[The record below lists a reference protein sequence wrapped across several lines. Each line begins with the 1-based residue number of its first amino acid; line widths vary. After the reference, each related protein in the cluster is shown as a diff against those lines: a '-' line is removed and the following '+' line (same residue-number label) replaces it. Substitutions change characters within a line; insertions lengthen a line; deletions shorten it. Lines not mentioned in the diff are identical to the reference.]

1 MKPIIHSNDYCNR
14 FTNYTFIIISFTILI
29 SLTILTHEAV
39 TLLLKKEW
47 IKTGGR
53 LFDILKR
60 KNIDVV
66 NPSIERHIEA
76 WNYECHFPSSV
87 PAAIDGLSKP
97 Q

>member
-1 MKPIIHSNDYCNR
+1 M
-14 FTNYTFIIISFTILI
+14 I

-39 TLLLKKEW
+39 TPLLKKEW

-60 KNIDVV
+60 KYMYVI
-66 NPSIERHIEA
+66 NPSIECHIEA
-76 WNYECHFPSSV
+76 WNYKCHFPSSV
-87 PAAIDGLSKP
+87 PAAVDGLSKP

>member
-1 MKPIIHSNDYCNR
+1 M
-14 FTNYTFIIISFTILI
+14 I

-39 TLLLKKEW
+39 TPLLKKEW
-47 IKTGGR
+47 IKTVGR

-60 KNIDVV
+60 KDMYVV

-76 WNYECHFPSSV
+76 WNYKCHFPSSV

>member
-1 MKPIIHSNDYCNR
+1 M
-14 FTNYTFIIISFTILI
+14 I

-39 TLLLKKEW
+39 TPLLKKEW
-47 IKTGGR
+47 IKTVGR

-60 KNIDVV
+60 KDMYVV
-66 NPSIERHIEA
+66 NPSMERHIEA
-76 WNYECHFPSSV
+76 WNYKCHFPSSV

>member
-1 MKPIIHSNDYCNR
+1 MDQNR
-14 FTNYTFIIISFTILI
+14 
-29 SLTILTHEAV
+29 
-39 TLLLKKEW
+39 
-47 IKTGGR
+47 GR
-53 LFDILKR
+53 LLTFLKG
-60 KNIDVV
+60 KDMDVV

>member
-1 MKPIIHSNDYCNR
+1 
-14 FTNYTFIIISFTILI
+14 LI

-39 TLLLKKEW
+39 TPLLQKEW
-47 IKTGGR
+47 IKTVGR

-60 KNIDVV
+60 KDMYVV

-76 WNYECHFPSSV
+76 WNYKCHFPSSV